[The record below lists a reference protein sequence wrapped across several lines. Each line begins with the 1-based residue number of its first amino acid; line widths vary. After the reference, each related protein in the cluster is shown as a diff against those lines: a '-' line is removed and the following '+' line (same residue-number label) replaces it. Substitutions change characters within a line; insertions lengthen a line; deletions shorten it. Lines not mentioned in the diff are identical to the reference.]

1 MSPLGAVIIVNLSY
15 ISNLVFE
22 KEKEKKKNGQIWS
35 SKTELKLKDGSK

>member
-22 KEKEKKKNGQIWS
+22 KEKEKKEKW
-35 SKTELKLKDGSK
+35 TDLKQ